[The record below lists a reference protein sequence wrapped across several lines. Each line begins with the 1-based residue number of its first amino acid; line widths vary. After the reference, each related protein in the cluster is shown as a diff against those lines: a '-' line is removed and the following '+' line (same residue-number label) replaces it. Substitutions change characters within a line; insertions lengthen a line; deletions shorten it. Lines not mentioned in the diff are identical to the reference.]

1 MLKPKI
7 ENGCIRAVYD
17 GRYARPV
24 DITDGGGTF
33 GQPVYT
39 LKSQD
44 ITKEPKPPFTPYTS
58 RTVPYT
64 EAAGGVLQNRAFG
77 ASLRLNEEDGG
88 LSLDLTV
95 ENDAVSACLPSAG
108 SRHEVV
114 KLHNKIGGTLK

>member
-58 RTVPYT
+58 RTVPSLHGGGGRR
-64 EAAGGVLQNRAFG
+64 AAKPR
-77 ASLRLNEEDGG
+77 LRR
-88 LSLDLTV
+88 
-95 ENDAVSACLPSAG
+95 VSAAQRGGRWALPRSHRRKRRRQRLHAIR
-108 SRHEVV
+108 RHEVV
-114 KLHNKIGGTLK
+114 KLHNKIGSTLK

>member
-1 MLKPKI
+1 MLNPKI

-17 GRYARPV
+17 GRYARPG

-33 GQPVYT
+33 GRPVYT

-77 ASLRLNEEDGG
+77 ASLRLKEEDGG

-95 ENDAVSACLPSAG
+95 ENDAVSACMLSAG
-108 SRHEVV
+108 MRLSNCTT
-114 KLHNKIGGTLK
+114 K

>member
-58 RTVPYT
+58 RTVPLHGGGGRCAAKPRLRRVS
-64 EAAGGVLQNRAFG
+64 EA
-77 ASLRLNEEDGG
+77 
-88 LSLDLTV
+88 
-95 ENDAVSACLPSAG
+95 
-108 SRHEVV
+108 
-114 KLHNKIGGTLK
+114 